1 MAQGRTVV
9 CVSDHTG
16 LTAEAFAH
24 SLISRFPQ
32 IEADYVI
39 RPFVDSVE
47 KAHAVVDEIDALG
60 SASPPIVFTTFSD
73 TSLQDIVAG
82 VDGMVINLFAEWLD
96 KVAEELRQEPSN
108 EVSQY
113 HGVGDVAR
121 YQLRLDAVD
130 FALMTDDGLGVEH
143 YPLADIILVGV
154 SRVGKTPSCIYLSM
168 HYGIRAANYPLSIE
182 DHEGLDLPETL
193 RPHEE
198 RLYGLTIEPR
208 RLRAVRLQRRPD
220 GAYASLELCKREI
233 RHTEQLFRAEG
244 IPYLDSTSRSIE
256 EMSAT
261 IIEHTG
267 ISRRI

>member
-1 MAQGRTVV
+1 MAGTRTIV

-32 IEADYVI
+32 IEAGYVV

-47 KAHAVVDEIDALG
+47 KAEAVVAEIDALG
-60 SASPPIVFTTFSD
+60 PGARPIVFTTFSD
-73 TSLQDIVAG
+73 TGLQDIVAG
-82 VDGMVINLFAEWLD
+82 VDGMVINLFSESLDRLAAELG
-96 KVAEELRQEPSN
+96 EEPSS

-113 HGVGDVAR
+113 HGVGDIAR

-130 FALMTDDGLGVEH
+130 FTLMTDDGLGFEH
-143 YPLADIILVGV
+143 YPLADLILVGA
-154 SRVGKTPSCIYLSM
+154 SRVGKTPSCLYLSM
-168 HYGIRAANYPLSIE
+168 HYGIRAANYPLSLD
-182 DHEGLDLPETL
+182 DHEGAGLPPTL
-193 RPHEE
+193 GSHRD

-208 RLRAVRLQRRPD
+208 RLRAIRLQRRPD
-220 GAYASLELCKREI
+220 GAYASLEMCKREI

-256 EMSAT
+256 EISAT
-261 IIEHTG
+261 IIEDTG
-267 ISRRI
+267 LTRRI

>member
-1 MAQGRTVV
+1 MAQTLTVV

-32 IEADYVI
+32 IKASYLI
-39 RPFVDSVE
+39 RPFVDSAE

-60 SASPPIVFTTFSD
+60 PGTRPIVFTTFSN

-82 VDGMVINLFAEWLD
+82 VNGMVINLFAEWLD
-96 KVAEELRQEPSN
+96 RVSVELNQEPSSQ
-108 EVSQY
+108 VSHY

-154 SRVGKTPSCIYLSM
+154 SRVGKTPSCLYLSM
-168 HYGIRAANYPLSIE
+168 HYGIRAANYPLSLE
-182 DHEGLDLPETL
+182 DHEGLGFPETL
-193 RPHEE
+193 RPHRE

-208 RLRAVRLQRRPD
+208 RLSAIRLQRRAD
-220 GAYASLELCKREI
+220 GAYSSLELCKREL

-256 EMSAT
+256 EIAAT
-261 IIEHTG
+261 IIEDTG